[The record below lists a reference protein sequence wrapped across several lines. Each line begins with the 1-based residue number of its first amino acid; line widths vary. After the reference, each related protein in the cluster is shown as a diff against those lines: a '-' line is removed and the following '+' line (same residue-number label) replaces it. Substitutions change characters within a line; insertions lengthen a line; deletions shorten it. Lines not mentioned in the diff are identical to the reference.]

1 MYQKPWWLSDAP
13 SHFVLLAEN
22 KTVIVIVIIFAD
34 PAEEWRETA
43 IDNNNNNSFKFRSI
57 TLAEKK

>member
-13 SHFVLLAEN
+13 SHFAEN

-34 PAEEWRETA
+34 SAEEWRETA
-43 IDNNNNNSFKFRSI
+43 IDNNNNNNNSFKFRSI

>member
-13 SHFVLLAEN
+13 SHFAEN

-34 PAEEWRETA
+34 SAEEWRETA

-57 TLAEKK
+57 ILAEKK